1 MPYTKRIVTSLLTGM
16 SAIALSA
23 SAHAADEKPY
33 YIAGFI
39 GAVFAQDQTATG
51 QTAGGAPREVVTD
64 FENGGLFGGAVGA
77 RVLTYGDATLRTEL
91 EATYRQVQVLDGSF
105 NGGTQTFFGEQD
117 VLTVMVNAAVDY
129 DVFGG
134 AVKPFVGVGVGV
146 LNIDSNVQYRP
157 PSDALLGLNNT
168 TTNAA
173 VQVFGGASVPLNH
186 QVDFFFQG
194 GYLTG
199 LGEADFERRNISA
212 GGVLDSVV
220 SERYEEASVRGG
232 LRFNF

>member
-1 MPYTKRIVTSLLTGM
+1 MPYTRKIITSVIAAMSLMGM
-16 SAIALSA
+16 ATTAQA
-23 SAHAADEKPY
+23 EEDKPY

-51 QTAGGAPREVVTD
+51 QTAGGAPREVVTE
-64 FENGGLFGGAVGA
+64 FENGGLFGGAIGA
-77 RVLTYGDATLRTEL
+77 RVLNYGDATLRTEL

-105 NGGTQTFFGEQD
+105 NGGNQTFFGEQD
-117 VLTVMVNAAVDY
+117 VLTIMVNAAVDY
-129 DVFGG
+129 DAFGG
-134 AVKPFVGVGVGV
+134 AVKPFVGVGIGV

-157 PSDALLGLNNT
+157 PSGALLGLNNT

-173 VQVFGGASVPLNH
+173 VQVFGGASVPLNE

-199 LGEADFERRNISA
+199 LGEADFERRIVSA
-212 GGVLDSVV
+212 GGVLDSIV